1 MITESSFREDMP
13 MFADANDFP
22 SSQFNFYLK
31 LGQKLLPVSRWGDPN
46 DPESLIDYGLTLFVA
61 HYLTLYK
68 RGMDAANIGGDAG
81 KVIGNETSKSVDSV
95 SKSMDVSGV
104 LITDAGHWNMTT
116 FGIQFYQLVLMVGAG
131 GIQL

>member
-1 MITESSFREDMP
+1 MITELSFREAMP
-13 MFADANDFP
+13 MFADAVDYPPF
-22 SSQFNFYLK
+22 QFEFYLK
-31 LGQKLLPVSRWGDPN
+31 LGKKLLPESRWGDPN

-61 HYLTLYK
+61 HYLTLYQ
-68 RGMDAANIGGDAG
+68 RSMTLADLGGDTG

-104 LITDAGHWNMTT
+104 LMTDAGHWNMTS
-116 FGIQFYQLVLMVGAG
+116 FGVQFYQLMLMVGTG